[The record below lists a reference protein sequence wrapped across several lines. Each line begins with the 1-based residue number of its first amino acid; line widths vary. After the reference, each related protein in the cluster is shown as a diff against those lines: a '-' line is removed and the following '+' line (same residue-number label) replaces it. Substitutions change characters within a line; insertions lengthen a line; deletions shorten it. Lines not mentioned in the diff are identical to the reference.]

1 MFAPTKVWRK
11 WHRKTNQNQKRYATA
26 SALAASA
33 VPALVMARGHK
44 IEQINEVPLVISNA
58 MESITK
64 TKAAVELL
72 KSIKAYSDIEKVID
86 SRKIRAGKGKAR
98 NRRHVQRKGPL
109 VIYNE
114 DAGITKGFRN
124 IPGLDLV
131 CVSRLNLLQL
141 APGSHLGRFI
151 IWTQG
156 AFEKL
161 DELYGTYAAPSELKK
176 GFRYIYS
183 HLYLSQNGILIFTC
197 SLPHS
202 KVFNT
207 DITRL
212 INSDEIQSIVRPAN
226 SKTQA
231 RAPIKKNPLRN
242 DQVLVRLNP
251 YAQYVKR
258 VAASKEAR
266 EKTVQSKRTGASKKK
281 AAKRNSAFIK
291 TMLSV

>member
-33 VPALVMARGHK
+33 VPALVMARGHR
-44 IEQINEVPLVISNA
+44 IEEINEVPLVLSSEI
-58 MESITK
+58 ESITK
-64 TKAAVELL
+64 TKAAIELL
-72 KSIKAYSDIEKVID
+72 KSIKAYSDVEKVIE

-114 DAGITKGFRN
+114 DSGLTKAFRN
-124 IPGLDLV
+124 IPGVDLA
-131 CVSRLNLLQL
+131 CVTRLNLLQL

-161 DELYGTYAAPSELKK
+161 DALYGTQTTPSELKK
-176 GFRYIYS
+176 GF
-183 HLYLSQNGILIFTC
+183 HLPY
-197 SLPHS
+197 S
-202 KVFNT
+202 KVTNT

-212 INSDEIQSIVRPAN
+212 INSDEIQSVVRPAN
-226 SKTQA
+226 SKTQT

-251 YAQYVKR
+251 YAQYMKR

-266 EKTVQSKRTGASKKK
+266 EKTVDSKRKIATQKKVT
-281 AAKRNSAFIK
+281 KRNKEFVTNLLAA
-291 TMLSV
+291 